1 MGQHEVMQYIR
12 LFHVPA
18 DKDFK
23 VAEKVIN
30 DALFAVNELPLSTT
44 LMERQNG
51 SIVVAVVSSTGPLV
65 VAIGGG
71 YTLSRTDVRV

>member
-1 MGQHEVMQYIR
+1 MNYVR

-30 DALFAVNELPLSTT
+30 DALFGVSELPISTT
-44 LMERQNG
+44 LLALQNG
-51 SIVVAVVSSTGPLV
+51 SIVVAVVSQTGPLAV
-65 VAIGGG
+65 GLGGE
-71 YTLSRTDVRV
+71 YTLSKAEVRE